1 MIRQPPR
8 STLIDTLFP
17 YTTRFR
23 SQRSARRRGWQGH
36 KAVGYRSREF
46 GHLGIFRGALHP
58 SAADGTAIVDRHIVE
73 QPPSRLHVSSFGVG
87 DGADTNQTEKYCQ
100 DGHSAADQRRRA
112 MASGRNGA
120 ARFGMIGE

>member
-1 MIRQPPR
+1 MGDACDLLGFALGGNHTPELGCSRNQ
-8 STLIDTLFP
+8 L
-17 YTTRFR
+17 
-23 SQRSARRRGWQGH
+23 SARRRGWQGH

-100 DGHSAADQRRRA
+100 DGRSEEHTSELQSLMRIPYAA
-112 MASGRNGA
+112 
-120 ARFGMIGE
+120 